1 MDIET
6 FELAPGSWILAI
18 GVERADRDIAGLK
31 GKTTAPDKYQ
41 AAWSTDAQWDHGKTM
56 TFTTME
62 EAETY
67 LAANRQQLVDAA
79 YKL

>member
-31 GKTTAPDKYQ
+31 GKTTMPDKYQ
-41 AAWSTDAQWDHGKTM
+41 AAWSTDAQWDHAKTM

-62 EAETY
+62 EAEQY
-67 LAANRQQLVDAA
+67 LAANRQQLIDAA